1 VTLSVNYS
9 RFFNLSH
16 FNLSQ
21 RKIRNIVVALSLML
35 AMLVSF
41 VPAPT
46 FAATTTTL
54 TSCTEAGLRQA
65 VSKAANGD
73 TILFGCSG
81 TITLTGGSDRY
92 IEINKNLT
100 LDGNGQQVII
110 SGGNNTSL
118 FFVWGNNSTASFKN
132 LSLANAY
139 STSSGAAIFVQ
150 RGGNASILN
159 VNFFNNTA
167 RYGGAIYN
175 QGATVSINNALFLN
189 NLGTDRGGAI
199 YNEGGTLNFNNTT
212 FTSNNAYS
220 EGGAIYS
227 GAGGSLKVTYGT
239 FTNNSSSNYGGAIDS
254 YSPATV
260 EYSTFTGNSSQQAG
274 AIQNFSSLSVNSST
288 FSGNSASKNSGGA
301 IATHQNSTLNVVNST
316 FYGNSAV
323 NSGGAIS
330 NGGFTTITN
339 STLAG
344 NTAQYAGS
352 GVRNWE
358 ADGIT
363 TVVTLVNTIMANGA
377 GEDCVGPITDGGYN
391 LETTN
396 TCGLNPN
403 NHSKPNTDPQF
414 NTAGL
419 KFNGGYN
426 QTIALQPTS
435 PAAAAGNVAVCQS
448 ALVGGKDQRGL
459 ARPATYCDMGA
470 YDSFGGPAAS
480 VGAAATSTNLTL
492 SSISVMQGKDVSMR
506 AVVVKPQGQTN
517 PLTGYVVFKEGT
529 TILAVGTVDS
539 NGVAAAIYST
549 AGRATGSHNLVAQYY
564 GDNSYAQSTS
574 NIAYVSILQK
584 LI

>member
-1 VTLSVNYS
+1 MTLSVNYS
-9 RFFNLSH
+9 RF

-54 TSCTEAGLRQA
+54 LSCTEAGLRQA

-81 TITLTGGSDRY
+81 TITLTGGSARY

-110 SGGNNTSL
+110 SGGNNTAL

-139 STSSGAAIFVQ
+139 STASGAAIYVQ
-150 RGGNASILN
+150 RGGNASISG
-159 VNFFNNTA
+159 VNFFNDTA
-167 RYGGAIYN
+167 GYGGAIYN
-175 QGATVSINNALFLN
+175 QGATVSVNNAIFLN
-189 NLGTDRGGAI
+189 NRSAAQGGAI
-199 YNEGGTLNFNNTT
+199 YNEGGTLNL
-212 FTSNNAYS
+212 NNATFNSNSTYVA
-220 EGGAIYS
+220 GGAIYN
-227 GAGGSLKVTYGT
+227 GAGGSLKITYSN
-239 FTNNSSSNYGGAIDS
+239 FTNNSSSTFGGAIAS

-260 EYSTFTGNSSQQAG
+260 EYSTFTGNSSQNSG
-274 AIQNFSSLSVNSST
+274 AIASISGLTVNSST
-288 FSGNSASKNSGGA
+288 FSGNSATTYSGGA
-301 IATHQNSTLNVVNST
+301 IGADTTLDVVNST
-316 FYGNSAV
+316 FYGNSAAI
-323 NSGGAIS
+323 SGGAIS
-330 NGGFTTITN
+330 NNGFTTITN

-344 NTAQYAGS
+344 NTAQYLGGGIRNFQTQ
-352 GVRNWE
+352 GV
-358 ADGIT
+358 T
-363 TVVTLVNTIMANGA
+363 TVVTLVNTIMANSGA
-377 GEDCVGPITDGGYN
+377 GENCMGPITDGGYN

-396 TCGLNPN
+396 NCGLQPN

-435 PAAAAGNVAVCQS
+435 PAAGAGNVTVCQS

-480 VGAAATSTNLTL
+480 AGNVATSTTLTL
-492 SSISVMQGKDVSMR
+492 SSISVMQGKDLPMR
-506 AVVVKPQGQTN
+506 AVVVKPQGQIN
-517 PLTGYVVFKEGT
+517 PLTGYVVFKEGA

-539 NGVAAAIYST
+539 NGVAAATYST
-549 AGRATGSHNLVAQYY
+549 AGRTAGSHNLVAQYY

-574 NIAYVSILQK
+574 NIAYVSIFQK
-584 LI
+584 LF